1 MFGIAKPSGLTAL
14 INIGGSTS
22 SVPAKK
28 TNVCDITTALE
39 STSLEDVLVDDTNPG
54 TAGTVFSGY
63 RQPRE
68 QWGQDDFQTI
78 TSQSPYENYSLEELR
93 VADYNKGRRYR
104 LPSNELDLRIDSS
117 KAQDDYT
124 DDDSDNISDD
134 ESNNDS
140 DDDFD
145 EDFDENSDDNPD
157 SDDDS
162 DDSDPDSSSSSS
174 KNGFS
179 DDSS

>member
-1 MFGIAKPSGLTAL
+1 LFGVAKPSGLTAL

-28 TNVCDITTALE
+28 TNVCDITTVLE
-39 STSLEDVLVDDTNPG
+39 STSLEDVPVDDTNPG
-54 TAGTVFSGY
+54 TAGTLFSGY

-78 TSQSPYENYSLEELR
+78 TSQSPHKNYSLEELR
-93 VADYNKGRRYR
+93 VADYNRGRRYR
-104 LPSNELDLRIDSS
+104 LPSNELDLRIDSC
-117 KAQDDYT
+117 KAQGDYT

-140 DDDFD
+140 DDNFD
-145 EDFDENSDDNPD
+145 EDLD
-157 SDDDS
+157 SD
-162 DDSDPDSSSSSS
+162 SSPSST
-174 KNGFS
+174 NNDFS